1 MEGFKNTT
9 RTKYAGCPTSQ
20 GYNKGG
26 SVKINKVMGEFA
38 KGELHSGS
46 KRGPGVTNRKQAV
59 ATALSEARKAGAN
72 IPLAKAK
79 GGGSVARSAIPL
91 TVKVK

>member
-46 KRGPGVTNRKQAV
+46 KRG
-59 ATALSEARKAGAN
+59 AN